1 MAVRLHLDN
10 QPAHAGEAI
19 DLIQGAIQQQGEV
32 PHLAQIR
39 FGGGASRGPDSS
51 QDSRGDHMSPP
62 RVGWNT
68 QSCFGPHHRP
78 DDTIGSPKQGL
89 KPQMQLQIH
98 RSDQPGWAIISPAGE
113 IDLATVD
120 QLEDALAT
128 AMSDADANVAVDLTG
143 VTFMDS
149 TGLRALLSA
158 NQKLAGSGH
167 RLALIVSGGP
177 VDRLLD
183 ISGVGQTLEIF
194 QSFEAAT
201 A

>member
-1 MAVRLHLDN
+1 
-10 QPAHAGEAI
+10 
-19 DLIQGAIQQQGEV
+19 
-32 PHLAQIR
+32 
-39 FGGGASRGPDSS
+39 
-51 QDSRGDHMSPP
+51 
-62 RVGWNT
+62 
-68 QSCFGPHHRP
+68 
-78 DDTIGSPKQGL
+78 
-89 KPQMQLQIH
+89 MQLQIH
-98 RSDQPGWAIISPAGE
+98 RSDQPGWAIISPDGE

-120 QLEDALAT
+120 QLEEALAT

-158 NQKLAGSGH
+158 NQKLSGSGN